1 MKSLYFFVALVIGFF
16 VVIVTSEK
24 TLNIEHLAYNSL
36 SEKLTAQEIDKFF
49 ELQKKIKLIGY
60 IINPLIL
67 LVKTCM
73 VSTILYIGTYFF
85 CKKKVSFKTLWEI
98 AIKAEFLFLLVSV
111 CKLIWF
117 YFFQTN
123 FILEDIQYF
132 YPLSALNILDY
143 KGLDP
148 WLIYPLQTLNLFEFT
163 YIILL
168 SYQIGNLTKTNTD
181 LGLKIVASSYIPA
194 LFLWVIVVMFFNL
207 NFS

>member
-1 MKSLYFFVALVIGFF
+1 MKSLYFFLALVIGFF
-16 VVIVTSEK
+16 VVIFTSEK
-24 TLNIEHLAYNSL
+24 ILNIEHLAYNSL
-36 SEKLTAQEIDKFF
+36 SEKLTAQEINKFF

-60 IINPLIL
+60 FINPLIL
-67 LVKTCM
+67 LVKTFM
-73 VSTILYIGTYFF
+73 VATILYIGTYFF
-85 CKKKVSFKTLWEI
+85 CKKELSFKALWEI
-98 AIKAEFLFLLVSV
+98 AIKAEFIFLLVSV

-132 YPLSALNILDY
+132 YPLSSLNILDY
-143 KGLDP
+143 HLLDP
-148 WLIYPLQTLNLFEFT
+148 WLIYPLQALNLFEFT

-194 LFLWVIVVMFFNL
+194 LFLWVIVVMFFTL

>member
-1 MKSLYFFVALVIGFF
+1 MKSLYFFLALVMGFF
-16 VVIVTSEK
+16 VVIFTSEK
-24 TLNIEHLAYNSL
+24 ILNIEHLAYNSL
-36 SEKLTAQEIDKFF
+36 SEKLTAQEINKFF

-60 IINPLIL
+60 FINPLIL

-73 VSTILYIGTYFF
+73 VATILYIGTYFF
-85 CKKKVSFKTLWEI
+85 CKKELSFKALWEI
-98 AIKAEFLFLLVSV
+98 TIKAEFIFLLVSV

-132 YPLSALNILDY
+132 YPLSSLNILDY
-143 KGLDP
+143 HLLDP
-148 WLIYPLQTLNLFEFT
+148 WLIYPLQTLNFFEFA

-168 SYQIGNLTKTNTD
+168 SFQIGNLTKTNTD
-181 LGLKIVASSYIPA
+181 TGLKIVASSYVPA
-194 LFLWVIVVMFFNL
+194 LLLWVTVVMFFTL

>member
-1 MKSLYFFVALVIGFF
+1 MKSLYFFLALVMGFF
-16 VVIVTSEK
+16 VVIFTSEK
-24 TLNIEHLAYNSL
+24 ILNIEHLAYNSL
-36 SEKLTAQEIDKFF
+36 SEKLTAQEINKFF

-60 IINPLIL
+60 FINPLIL

-73 VSTILYIGTYFF
+73 VATILYIGTYFF
-85 CKKKVSFKTLWEI
+85 CKKELSFKALWEI
-98 AIKAEFLFLLVSV
+98 AIKAEFIFLLVSV

-132 YPLSALNILDY
+132 YPLSSLNILDY
-143 KGLDP
+143 HLLDP
-148 WLIYPLQTLNLFEFT
+148 WLIYPLQTLNFFEFA

-168 SYQIGNLTKTNTD
+168 SFQIGNLTKTNTD
-181 LGLKIVASSYIPA
+181 TGLKIVASSYVPA
-194 LFLWVIVVMFFNL
+194 LLLWVTVVMFFTL